1 MKSKLILSATLALM
15 VSSSAMASSKVGQTL
30 GADVDH
36 RGTQCVLQQKAQ
48 AESNVSHGSAADS
61 DGDKGRSARARSAE

>member
-48 AESNVSHGSAADS
+48 AESNSSRGSADT
-61 DGDKGRSARARSAE
+61 DGDKGRSAHGRSAD